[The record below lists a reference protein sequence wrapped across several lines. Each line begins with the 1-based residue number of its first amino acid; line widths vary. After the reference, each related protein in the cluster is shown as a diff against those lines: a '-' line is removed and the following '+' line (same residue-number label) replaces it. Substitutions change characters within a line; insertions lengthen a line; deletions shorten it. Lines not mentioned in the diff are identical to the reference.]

1 MLPILFGGVL
11 GAAMA
16 RRLRPQDGALQA
28 SLAVTGLFLGFL
40 ASYLLTTMVPTS
52 TKTEEHQ
59 LTPYKLA
66 GSPSVLVL
74 EDNEGRAIYEV
85 CLRDSREAAAETCKP
100 ATFVLGQDAKYER
113 EYLRGDGVLLTTTS
127 QRDTNSP
134 LAQWWAI
141 PRQEKPVVTRT
152 ILAPLES
159 VSVGVNE

>member
-16 RRLRPQDGALQA
+16 RRLRPKDGALQA
-28 SLAVTGLFLGFL
+28 SLTVTGLFLGFL

-85 CLRDSREAAAETCKP
+85 CLRNSREAAAETCKP
-100 ATFVLGQDAKYER
+100 ATFVLGRDAKYEQA
-113 EYLRGDGVLLTTTS
+113 YLHGDGVLFTTTV

-134 LAQWWAI
+134 LARWWAI
-141 PRQEKPVVTRT
+141 PLNEKPVVTRM
-152 ILAPLES
+152 LVAPLES
-159 VSVGVNE
+159 LSFGRND